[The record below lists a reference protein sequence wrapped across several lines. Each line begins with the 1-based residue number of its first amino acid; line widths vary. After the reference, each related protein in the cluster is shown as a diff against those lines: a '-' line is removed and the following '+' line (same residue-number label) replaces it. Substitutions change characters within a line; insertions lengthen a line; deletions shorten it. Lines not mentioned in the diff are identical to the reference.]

1 MDWFGNP
8 EKSKARTTVTS
19 QLDRDHG
26 QSFLLCSHLS
36 LNELR
41 TIPTIVIAHLNILGF
56 PIGSA
61 Y

>member
-8 EKSKARTTVTS
+8 EKSKTRTTMTS
-19 QLDRDHG
+19 QLDRDHK
-26 QSFLLCSHLS
+26 QSFVLCSQLR
-36 LNELR
+36 LNEFR

-56 PIGSA
+56 PIGGA